1 MHVAVLST
9 AVVPTVCEAQ
19 VRPGKHTQVFLAGV
33 HFLCQ
38 DLLGICKKKQ
48 VGIPSILRSEFLQV
62 SVEDILEQ

>member
-38 DLLGICKKKQ
+38 DLLGICKKNK
-48 VGIPSILRSEFLQV
+48 
-62 SVEDILEQ
+62 